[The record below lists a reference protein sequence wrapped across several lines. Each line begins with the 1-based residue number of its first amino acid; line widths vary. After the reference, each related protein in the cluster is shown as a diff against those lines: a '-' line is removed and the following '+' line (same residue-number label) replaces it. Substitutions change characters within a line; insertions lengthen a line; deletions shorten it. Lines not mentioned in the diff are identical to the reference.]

1 MDLIHFLPIYFLTQH
16 RSAYDALPSAMI
28 VSMACCATGSTKG
41 YDELVPHQVCVYSL
55 IPKLLDSCPMISFLI
70 FGEEGG

>member
-1 MDLIHFLPIYFLTQH
+1 MQH

-41 YDELVPHQVCVYSL
+41 YDELVPHQVCLQFHS
-55 IPKLLDSCPMISFLI
+55 
-70 FGEEGG
+70 

>member
-1 MDLIHFLPIYFLTQH
+1 MLNSEGLILSLFHYLLSIYFLTQH

-55 IPKLLDSCPMISFLI
+55 SLKLLVKM
-70 FGEEGG
+70 

>member
-1 MDLIHFLPIYFLTQH
+1 MQH

-41 YDELVPHQVCVYSL
+41 YDELVPHQVRVYSSTPEFPL
-55 IPKLLDSCPMISFLI
+55 KIPFILVLEHVF
-70 FGEEGG
+70 

>member
-1 MDLIHFLPIYFLTQH
+1 MQH

-41 YDELVPHQVCVYSL
+41 YDELVPHQVSVSNSTLKVPLKIPSIL
-55 IPKLLDSCPMISFLI
+55 ILERLF
-70 FGEEGG
+70 